1 MRFSKDLVQRAKES
15 TNIVDYVG
23 RFVELKRTGKNY
35 KGLCPFH
42 KKKRLLFVVSEENQ
56 YFKCFGCGK
65 SGDIISFIMLR
76 DNLSFSEAV
85 GQLLD
90 DLGISHEDSGGD
102 FRDYKREK
110 LLYRINKEAARFFY
124 KSLFQYKNPLNYLKE
139 RGLGLA
145 EVNKF
150 FIGYAD
156 SSWDSLYNYFHSH
169 GVKDEDLIE
178 LGLVGRS
185 ESGKIYDKY
194 RDRIIFPIL
203 DKNRRFIGF
212 GGRDIS
218 FKSKAKYINSKESL
232 IYHKGS
238 SLYAIDKIY
247 KSNNREKILLVEGY
261 IDVISLHSMGIDYAI
276 AALGTALTNS
286 QAKLI
291 KRLAKEIYI
300 CYDDDNAGQNAALK
314 AIDVF
319 KEISISPKI
328 VTLEGGL
335 DPDEYVKEYGKEGF
349 ELRLENAID
358 SKDFLLNNILKNFD
372 SKDDRKLRE
381 VLFKLKD
388 FLNFLPS
395 EIQRDDYLRII
406 SEKTGIDENSLR
418 KDINAI
424 KDIKKDLNSKEDN
437 LDILKKDLDEYFKTA
452 LYFSI
457 EDPKKLS
464 EIYKMDYFISE
475 YNLREILEKLLT
487 LQDLPFNDKIEKLSS
502 DIDDEEIKIF
512 LRTLYEGYV
521 RSNLFFEFSLR
532 LKNLNLSL
540 EKKKLQRDLSLIDS
554 LDDKEDEKIEILRRI
569 FEIDMILRKR

>member
-1 MRFSKDLVQRAKES
+1 MRYSKDLVDKAKES
-15 TNIVDYVG
+15 TNIVDYIG

-42 KKKRLLFVVSEENQ
+42 KEKTPSFVVSEENQ
-56 YFKCFGCGK
+56 YFKCFGCGQ

-90 DLGISHEDSGGD
+90 DAGISHEDSGGD

-169 GVKDEDLIE
+169 GIKDEDLIE

-372 SKDDRKLRE
+372 SKDDRRLRE
-381 VLFKLKD
+381 VLLKLRD

-487 LQDLPFNDKIEKLSS
+487 LQDLPFNDRIEKLSS

-569 FEIDMILRKR
+569 FEIDMILRKI

>member
-1 MRFSKDLVQRAKES
+1 M
-15 TNIVDYVG
+15 
-23 RFVELKRTGKNY
+23 
-35 KGLCPFH
+35 
-42 KKKRLLFVVSEENQ
+42 
-56 YFKCFGCGK
+56 
-65 SGDIISFIMLR
+65 
-76 DNLSFSEAV
+76 
-85 GQLLD
+85 
-90 DLGISHEDSGGD
+90 
-102 FRDYKREK
+102 
-110 LLYRINKEAARFFY
+110 
-124 KSLFQYKNPLNYLKE
+124 KE

-540 EKKKLQRDLSLIDS
+540 EKKNY
-554 LDDKEDEKIEILRRI
+554 KEI
-569 FEIDMILRKR
+569 